1 MTQPPFLSRHVN
13 HDRLYSVLLIVLGVS
28 TAVTIPLGLFV
39 YVLRVRAGVP
49 VHAWHSIPDW
59 VAPLSG
65 AICAGY
71 FVATMMTAWLRRVE
85 PAAGKRVSRV
95 LNYALLPAAPFGT
108 ALGIYGLTKV
118 DKSSR

>member
-1 MTQPPFLSRHVN
+1 MTRHPFFSRGVN
-13 HDRLYSVLLIVLGVS
+13 HDWLYSVLLVVLAVS

-49 VHAWHSIPDW
+49 VHAWHVPDW
-59 VAPLSG
+59 LAPWSA
-65 AICAGY
+65 AICTGY
-71 FVATMMTAWLRRVE
+71 LVAMLMTVWLRRVE

-95 LNYALLPAAPFGT
+95 LNYALLPAVPFGT

-118 DKSSR
+118 DRR